1 MNIELQDF
9 YTQAILSMAALVGF
23 TSFLML
29 VQSRLLRL
37 IFVFAMQ
44 GLLLCLTTALVAYS
58 LNNPHLYI
66 SAVMTL
72 GLKVVF
78 IPWMLRR
85 EVLQMNMHRD
95 VQALNNKTTTMMGGA
110 SLMVFSY
117 YVLHPIVLTSSPVML
132 NALAVSL
139 SVVLLG
145 MLLMISHRQA
155 VAHVVGFMS
164 IENGLFFAAIVAT
177 KGMPMVVELGVA
189 FDVLVAA
196 VLFGIF
202 FFHIRTSIDSLDVDL
217 MNRLNEVDQVQK
229 TEDRSQ
235 RTEDGSGQ
243 NDLTSNFQSLNSELG
258 VSK

>member
-1 MNIELQDF
+1 MNIEQTDF
-9 YTQAILSMAALVGF
+9 YTQAILSMAALVGL

-29 VQSRLLRL
+29 GQGRLLRL
-37 IFVFAMQ
+37 IFVFGLQ
-44 GLLLCLTTALVAYS
+44 GFLLTLTTALAAYS

-66 SAVMTL
+66 SAVLTL
-72 GLKVVF
+72 VLKVIF

-85 EVLQMNMHRD
+85 EVLHQNMHRD
-95 VQALNNKTTTMMGGA
+95 IQALTNKTMVMLGGA

-117 YVLHPIVLTSSPVML
+117 YVLHPIVQTTSLVML

-177 KGMPMVVELGVA
+177 KGMPMVVELGIA

-202 FFHIRTSIDSLDVDL
+202 FLHIRTSIDSLDVDL
-217 MNRLNEVDQVQK
+217 LNRLNEVDK
-229 TEDRSQ
+229 
-235 RTEDGSGQ
+235 
-243 NDLTSNFQSLNSELG
+243 
-258 VSK
+258 

>member
-1 MNIELQDF
+1 MNIEQQDF
-9 YTQAILSMAALVGF
+9 YTQAILSMAALVGL

-29 VQSRLLRL
+29 GQGRLLRL
-37 IFVFAMQ
+37 IFVFALQ
-44 GLLLCLTTALVAYS
+44 GLLLTLTTALAAYS
-58 LNNPHLYI
+58 LDSPHLYI
-66 SAVMTL
+66 SAMMTL
-72 GLKVVF
+72 ILKVIF

-85 EVLQMNMHRD
+85 QVLLMNMHRD
-95 VQALNNKTTTMMGGA
+95 VEALKNNTAVMLGGA
-110 SLMVFSY
+110 GLMVFSY
-117 YVLHPIVLTSSPVML
+117 YVLHPIVQTSSAIML

-155 VAHVVGFMS
+155 VAHVVGFMA

-202 FFHIRTSIDSLDVDL
+202 FFHIRTSIDSLDVDR
-217 MNRLNEVDQVQK
+217 MNRLHEVDQ
-229 TEDRSQ
+229 
-235 RTEDGSGQ
+235 
-243 NDLTSNFQSLNSELG
+243 
-258 VSK
+258 

>member
-1 MNIELQDF
+1 MNFEQTDF
-9 YTQAILSMAALVGF
+9 YTQAILSMAALVGL

-29 VQSRLLRL
+29 GQGRLLRL
-37 IFVFAMQ
+37 IFVFALQ
-44 GLLLCLTTALVAYS
+44 GLLLTLTTALAAYS
-58 LNNPHLYI
+58 LDNPHLYI
-66 SAVMTL
+66 SAVLTL
-72 GLKVVF
+72 VLKVLFV
-78 IPWMLRR
+78 PWMLRR
-85 EVLQMNMHRD
+85 EVLLMNMHRD
-95 VQALNNKTTTMMGGA
+95 VQALANKTTVMLGGA

-117 YVLHPIVLTSSPVML
+117 YVLHPIVQTTSPVML

-177 KGMPMVVELGVA
+177 KGMPMVVELGIA

-202 FFHIRTSIDSLDVDL
+202 FLHIRTSIDSLDVDL
-217 MNRLNEVDQVQK
+217 LNRLHETDDAK
-229 TEDRSQ
+229 PDASAIAT
-235 RTEDGSGQ
+235 
-243 NDLTSNFQSLNSELG
+243 G
-258 VSK
+258 VE

>member
-1 MNIELQDF
+1 MNIEQTDF
-9 YTQAILSMAALVGF
+9 YTQAILSMAALIGL

-29 VQSRLLRL
+29 GQGRLLRL
-37 IFVFAMQ
+37 IFVFALQ
-44 GLLLCLTTALVAYS
+44 GLLLTITTALAAFS
-58 LNNPHLYI
+58 LDNPHLYI
-66 SAVMTL
+66 SAVLTL
-72 GLKVVF
+72 VLKVIF

-85 EVLQMNMHRD
+85 EVLQMKAHRNIE
-95 VQALNNKTTTMMGGA
+95 ALHNKTLVMLGGA

-117 YVLHPIVLTSSPVML
+117 YVLHPIVQTTSPVML

-177 KGMPMVVELGVA
+177 KGMPMVVELGIA

-202 FFHIRTSIDSLDVDL
+202 FLHIRTSIDSLDVDRL
-217 MNRLNEVDQVQK
+217 NRLNEVDK
-229 TEDRSQ
+229 
-235 RTEDGSGQ
+235 
-243 NDLTSNFQSLNSELG
+243 
-258 VSK
+258 

>member
-1 MNIELQDF
+1 MNIEQTDF
-9 YTQAILSMAALVGF
+9 YTQAILSMAALIGL

-29 VQSRLLRL
+29 GQGRLLRL
-37 IFVFAMQ
+37 IFVFAVQ
-44 GLLLCLTTALVAYS
+44 GLLLTLTTALAAYS

-66 SAVMTL
+66 SAVLTL
-72 GLKVVF
+72 LLKVIF

-85 EVLQMNMHRD
+85 EVIQMNTHRD
-95 VQALNNKTTTMMGGA
+95 IEALHNKTLVMLAGA

-117 YVLHPIVLTSSPVML
+117 YVLHPIVQTTSPVML

-217 MNRLNEVDQVQK
+217 LNKLHEVDK
-229 TEDRSQ
+229 
-235 RTEDGSGQ
+235 
-243 NDLTSNFQSLNSELG
+243 
-258 VSK
+258 

>member
-1 MNIELQDF
+1 MNIEQLDF
-9 YTQAILSMAALVGF
+9 YTQAILSMAALVGL

-29 VQSRLLRL
+29 GQGRLLRL

-44 GLLLCLTTALVAYS
+44 GFLLTLTTALAAYS
-58 LNNPHLYI
+58 LDSHHLYI
-66 SAVMTL
+66 SAVLTL
-72 GLKVVF
+72 VLKVIL

-85 EVLQMNMHRD
+85 QVLKMAMHRD
-95 VQALNNKTTTMMGGA
+95 IEALKNNTAVMMGGA

-117 YVLHPIVLTSSPVML
+117 YVLHPIVQSSSIVML

-139 SVVLLG
+139 SVMLLG

-155 VAHVVGFMS
+155 IAHVVGFMS

-177 KGMPMVVELGVA
+177 NGMPMVVELGIA

-202 FFHIRTSIDSLDVDL
+202 FLHIRTSIDSLDVDL
-217 MNRLNEVDQVQK
+217 LNKLHEVDK
-229 TEDRSQ
+229 
-235 RTEDGSGQ
+235 
-243 NDLTSNFQSLNSELG
+243 
-258 VSK
+258 

>member
-1 MNIELQDF
+1 MTIEQQDF
-9 YTQAILSMAALVGF
+9 YTQTILSLAALVGL

-29 VQSRLLRL
+29 GQGRLLRL
-37 IFVFAMQ
+37 IFVFAVQ
-44 GLLLCLTTALVAYS
+44 GLLLTLTTALAAYS

-66 SAVMTL
+66 SAVL
-72 GLKVVF
+72 NLVLKVIF

-85 EVLQMNMHRD
+85 EVIQMNTHRD
-95 VQALNNKTTTMMGGA
+95 IEALNNNTMVMLGGA

-117 YVLHPIVLTSSPVML
+117 YVLHPIVQTTSPVML
-132 NALAVSL
+132 NALALSL

-217 MNRLNEVDQVQK
+217 LNKLHEVDK
-229 TEDRSQ
+229 
-235 RTEDGSGQ
+235 
-243 NDLTSNFQSLNSELG
+243 
-258 VSK
+258 

>member
-1 MNIELQDF
+1 MNIELQDI
-9 YTQAILSMAALVGF
+9 YTQAILSMAALVGL

-29 VQSRLLRL
+29 GQSRLLRL
-37 IFVFAMQ
+37 IFVFAFQ
-44 GLLLCLTTALVAYS
+44 GLLLTMTTMVAAYS
-58 LNNPHLYI
+58 TDNQHLYI
-66 SAVMTL
+66 SAVLTL
-72 GLKVVF
+72 ALKVVF

-85 EVLQMNMHRD
+85 EVLKMNLHRD
-95 VQALNNKTTTMMGGA
+95 IQALSNQTTLMLGGA

-117 YVLHPIVLTSSPVML
+117 YVLHPIVQTTSPVML

-155 VAHVVGFMS
+155 IAHVVGFMS

-177 KGMPMVVELGVA
+177 NGMPMVVELGVA

-217 MNRLNEVDQVQK
+217 LNRLHEVDEQGARHDK
-229 TEDRSQ
+229 NRSAVINPHTADYEVN
-235 RTEDGSGQ
+235 R
-243 NDLTSNFQSLNSELG
+243 
-258 VSK
+258 

>member
-1 MNIELQDF
+1 MNIEQTDF
-9 YTQAILSMAALVGF
+9 YTQAILSMAALIGL

-29 VQSRLLRL
+29 GQGRLLRL
-37 IFVFAMQ
+37 IFVFALQ
-44 GLLLCLTTALVAYS
+44 GLLLTLTTTLAAYS

-66 SAVMTL
+66 SAVLTL
-72 GLKVVF
+72 LLKVIF

-85 EVLQMNMHRD
+85 EVIQMNTHRD
-95 VQALNNKTTTMMGGA
+95 IEALHNKTVVMMGGA

-117 YVLHPIVLTSSPVML
+117 YVLHPIVQTTSPVML

-202 FFHIRTSIDSLDVDL
+202 FFHIRTSIDSLNVDL
-217 MNRLNEVDQVQK
+217 LNKLHEVDK
-229 TEDRSQ
+229 
-235 RTEDGSGQ
+235 
-243 NDLTSNFQSLNSELG
+243 
-258 VSK
+258 

>member
-1 MNIELQDF
+1 MNIEQQDF
-9 YTQAILSMAALVGF
+9 YTQTILSMAALVGL

-29 VQSRLLRL
+29 GQGRLLRL
-37 IFVFAMQ
+37 IFVFAVQ
-44 GLLLCLTTALVAYS
+44 GLLLTLTTALVAYS
-58 LNNPHLYI
+58 LNNHHLYI
-66 SAVMTL
+66 SAVLTL
-72 GLKVVF
+72 VLKVVF
-78 IPWMLRR
+78 ITWILRR
-85 EVLQMNMHRD
+85 EVIKIQAHRD
-95 VQALNNKTTTMMGGA
+95 IESLHKKTLVMLGGA

-117 YVLHPIVLTSSPVML
+117 YVLHPIVQTTSPVML

-155 VAHVVGFMS
+155 IAHVVGFMS

-177 KGMPMVVELGVA
+177 DGMPMVVELGVA

-217 MNRLNEVDQVQK
+217 LNRLHEVDK
-229 TEDRSQ
+229 
-235 RTEDGSGQ
+235 
-243 NDLTSNFQSLNSELG
+243 
-258 VSK
+258 

>member
-1 MNIELQDF
+1 MNIEQQDF
-9 YTQAILSMAALVGF
+9 YTQAILSMAALVGL

-29 VQSRLLRL
+29 GQSRLLRL
-37 IFVFAMQ
+37 IFVFALQ
-44 GLLLCLTTALVAYS
+44 GFLLTSTTALAAYS
-58 LNNPHLYI
+58 LNSPHLYI
-66 SAVMTL
+66 SALLTL
-72 GLKVVF
+72 VLKVMF

-85 EVLQMNMHRD
+85 QVLLMNMHRD
-95 VQALNNKTTTMMGGA
+95 IEALKNNTAVMLGGA

-117 YVLHPIVLTSSPVML
+117 YVLHPIVQTSSVIML

-177 KGMPMVVELGVA
+177 KGMPMVVELGIA

-202 FFHIRTSIDSLDVDL
+202 FFHIRTSIDSLDVDR
-217 MNRLNEVDQVQK
+217 MNRLNEVDQ
-229 TEDRSQ
+229 
-235 RTEDGSGQ
+235 
-243 NDLTSNFQSLNSELG
+243 
-258 VSK
+258 

>member
-1 MNIELQDF
+1 MNIEQTDF
-9 YTQAILSMAALVGF
+9 YTQAILSMAALIGL

-29 VQSRLLRL
+29 GQGRLLRL
-37 IFVFAMQ
+37 IFVFALQ
-44 GLLLCLTTALVAYS
+44 GLLLTLTTTLAAYS

-66 SAVMTL
+66 SAVLTL
-72 GLKVVF
+72 LLKVIF

-85 EVLQMNMHRD
+85 EVIQMNTHRD
-95 VQALNNKTTTMMGGA
+95 IEALHNKTLVMLAGA

-117 YVLHPIVLTSSPVML
+117 YVLHPIVQTTSPVML

-202 FFHIRTSIDSLDVDL
+202 FFHIRTSIDSLNVDL
-217 MNRLNEVDQVQK
+217 LNKLHEVDK
-229 TEDRSQ
+229 
-235 RTEDGSGQ
+235 
-243 NDLTSNFQSLNSELG
+243 
-258 VSK
+258 